1 MMMYSGG
8 NVAFSEGLRYI
19 VQNMQEFKPTLFL
32 TVPLMLEKI
41 HKRIIKAA
49 SSKHGGKLALTF
61 GKAISS
67 FGAAFGI
74 NIREKIFGEIQK
86 NFGGELR
93 MIITGAAPISPTVV
107 KDFQAFGIPVY
118 IGYGLT
124 ECSPLVIGNN
134 DRLQLPDSVGVP
146 LPGVEVKILNP
157 DSDGVGEIAIK
168 GPMVMLGYYEN
179 EKATAEVFEDGWFK
193 TGDLGTVDE
202 NGHYRIAGRSKNVI
216 VTKTGKN
223 ISRGLSTTSTQINN
237 CRVYGG
243 SR

>member
-1 MMMYSGG
+1 MALAGVVKINPTDKLLTVLPLHHTYQCSLGFLMMMYSGG

-134 DRLQLPDSVGVP
+134 DRL
-146 LPGVEVKILNP
+146 
-157 DSDGVGEIAIK
+157 
-168 GPMVMLGYYEN
+168 
-179 EKATAEVFEDGWFK
+179 
-193 TGDLGTVDE
+193 
-202 NGHYRIAGRSKNVI
+202 
-216 VTKTGKN
+216 
-223 ISRGLSTTSTQINN
+223 
-237 CRVYGG
+237 
-243 SR
+243 